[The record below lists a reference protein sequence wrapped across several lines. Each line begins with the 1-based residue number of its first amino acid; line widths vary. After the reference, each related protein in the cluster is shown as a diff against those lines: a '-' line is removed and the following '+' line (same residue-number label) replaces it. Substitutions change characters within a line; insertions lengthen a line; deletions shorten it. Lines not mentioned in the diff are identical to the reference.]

1 MEKRA
6 SLPIPDPDSRPFW
19 QACQEKRLVAQVCGG
34 CGKLRLP
41 PLPAC
46 PECHSRDYQ
55 WEELSGRGV
64 VWSFTVIHHAFRP
77 NLEDKVPYTVGLIV
91 LDKGPRIVGKIHARN
106 RTVNIGSR
114 VRVRFEAIEGTHLPY
129 FELEP
134 ESNLAS

>member
-19 QACQEKRLVAQVCGG
+19 QACQEKRFVAQVCGG
-34 CGKLRLP
+34 CGKVRLP

-55 WEELSGRGV
+55 WEELSGRGT
-64 VWSFTVIHHAFRP
+64 VWSFTVVHHAFRP
-77 NLEDKVPYTVGLIV
+77 NLEDKVPYTVGLID
-91 LDKGPRIVGKIHARN
+91 LDKGPRIVGKIVAGD
-106 RTVNIGSR
+106 RTASIGSR
-114 VRVRFEAIEGTHLPY
+114 VRVRFEEIEGTHLPY

-134 ESNLAS
+134 ESTPRH